1 MNMSDGGVFSR
12 AQGVP
17 DFAPIGTYQ
26 LTYGRTDQQ
35 GQPVIEQVN
44 AAGLTAYVERPVH
57 GAIPN

>member
-44 AAGLTAYVERPVH
+44 AAGLTAYVEP
-57 GAIPN
+57 